1 MLFVWLNRI
10 LFALFVAIGVL
21 FSFEN
26 RQPLTFTVAGTDYTT
41 KVYLV
46 LIGAVAI
53 GFTIG
58 VVLSALNTKAKQVKK
73 LMSKNQ

>member
-21 FSFEN
+21 FSIEN
-26 RQPLTFTVAGTDYTT
+26 RQALTFTLAGHDYTT
-41 KVYLV
+41 KAYLV

-58 VVLSALNTKAKQVKK
+58 VVLTMFSHKAKQVKK
-73 LMSKNQ
+73 LMSKDS